1 MKNSWLAL
9 TAALTACAASSTDH
23 PTTTVGCPAS
33 LPFAYVDRA
42 HGFRICLPT
51 RLKKGVPE
59 QSPAGAVVFT
69 GFAVPAKT
77 NLESKQL
84 FIIPGEYD
92 MLKSAKPFGQFTAN
106 GVTFKRAKFEEG
118 SAGHLDL
125 HVIYT
130 PAGKNLHFDFN
141 HHSVDVLNFDPSNRP
156 AEYNRAAQI
165 KFTEQIMSTFSM
177 L

>member
-1 MKNSWLAL
+1 MKNTWLL
-9 TAALTACAASSTDH
+9 VVAALTACAASSTDH
-23 PTTTVGCPAS
+23 PSATAGCPAS
-33 LPFAYVDRA
+33 LPFTYVDRA
-42 HGFRICLPT
+42 RGFRICLPT
-51 RLKKGVPE
+51 GLQKGVPE
-59 QSPAGAVVFT
+59 QSSPGSVLFT

-84 FIIPGEYD
+84 FIISGEYD
-92 MLKSAKPFGQFTAN
+92 LFRSAKPFGQFTAN
-106 GVTFKRAKFEEG
+106 GVTFKRAAFDEG

-130 PAGKNLHFDFN
+130 PTGKNLHFDFDL
-141 HHSVDVLNFDPSNRP
+141 HSVNVYNFDPPNRP

-165 KFTEQIMSTFSM
+165 KFTEEIMSTFSM